1 MKPVIIP
8 RQGRREA
15 ASRMAANAPTY
26 LTTTPYKVAAL
37 RSGVEPAEDD
47 FVVAIVACAASVP
60 GA

>member
-1 MKPVIIP
+1 
-8 RQGRREA
+8 
-15 ASRMAANAPTY
+15 MAANAPTY